1 MRRQTT
7 AIFVLLGLL
16 AVFVVQGSTEDTGST
31 PTADN
36 APAASNGTTD
46 MEDAFNKKK
55 AEMVK
60 NSEEDMA
67 KMEKEREKNKGIFAK
82 ILAYGLATVIVTFVV
97 CVGASAAA
105 TIITIVCVRRHNRNK
120 MGGGGQQSTGTTGGM

>member
-36 APAASNGTTD
+36 APAASNGTAAPLSTANETSAD
-46 MEDAFNKKK
+46 PAGTPEQA
-55 AEMVK
+55 AEATV
-60 NSEEDMA
+60 SSFTSIHS
-67 KMEKEREKNKGIFAK
+67 IFA
-82 ILAYGLATVIVTFVV
+82 
-97 CVGASAAA
+97 ASAVVLAHA
-105 TIITIVCVRRHNRNK
+105 L
-120 MGGGGQQSTGTTGGM
+120 